1 MSNIILIWSLVILG
15 IIGVVA
21 ATILFFVAKR
31 FKVEENP
38 LIDEVESLLSGA
50 NCGGCGFAGC
60 RNFAEACVK
69 ASVEKKSL
77 DGLHCLSSDMDKV
90 AGALG
95 LTASA
100 ADPMVAVVRCNG
112 TCDNAPSKVH
122 YEGASLCAYAT
133 TLYSS
138 LSR

>member
-50 NCGGCGFAGC
+50 NCGGC
-60 RNFAEACVK
+60 
-69 ASVEKKSL
+69 
-77 DGLHCLSSDMDKV
+77 
-90 AGALG
+90 
-95 LTASA
+95 
-100 ADPMVAVVRCNG
+100 
-112 TCDNAPSKVH
+112 
-122 YEGASLCAYAT
+122 
-133 TLYSS
+133 
-138 LSR
+138 